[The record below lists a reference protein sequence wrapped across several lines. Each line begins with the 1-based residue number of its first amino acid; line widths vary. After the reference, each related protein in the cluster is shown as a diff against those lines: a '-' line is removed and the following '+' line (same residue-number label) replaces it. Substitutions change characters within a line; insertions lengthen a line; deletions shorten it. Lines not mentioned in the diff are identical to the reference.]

1 MTDTTTME
9 HTIYKKGFPKG
20 FLKVFRNKTDIKAN
34 VIAMFGMICNK
45 LFKWSFE
52 NERANEEI
60 DGYIIEKLLFENGRC
75 LFFEEGGHY
84 FVTLVAERG
93 QIDGVG
99 RLVKARPITLDNT
112 TFKERVIR
120 NIVKQDRNGKITIE
134 TPNAVL
140 IKNNLYDLPT
150 LTILQP
156 FIDTLNYIWQTLQIN
171 LSNSRVKRVIV
182 ASDPN
187 QTNFIKKEINDVID
201 GVESVKVITDKTATE
216 GLKQLDAVSN
226 GEDIKAT
233 KEIYDWLYNWIL
245 CYLGINNMAQIDK
258 QSGMTPDE
266 IKSNQTQT
274 NLFLES
280 LADFRR
286 KAVEKINKLTDAKI
300 KLQTYQ
306 ELQEEEKQEIIDNMS
321 SQTEEEDI

>member
-112 TFKERVIR
+112 IFKERIIR

-134 TPNAVL
+134 KPNAVL

-187 QTNFIKKEINDVID
+187 QTNIIKKEINEVID

-226 GEDIKAT
+226 GEDIKST

-280 LADFRR
+280 LEDFRR
-286 KAVEKINKLTDAKI
+286 KAEKEINELTDAKA

-306 ELQEEEKQEIIDNMS
+306 ELQEEAKQEIIDKMA
-321 SQTEEEDI
+321 SQTDEEDI